1 MSQQDIKTLSF
12 EQAYAQLEETVQK
25 LETGNLSLEETIAL
39 YQAGMA
45 LAKRCSQQLDEA
57 ELSIKKLTPSGEMVE
72 FEDI

>member
-1 MSQQDIKTLSF
+1 MSQQDIESLGF

-25 LETGNLSLEETIAL
+25 LEAGNLSLEETIAL

-45 LAKRCSQQLDEA
+45 LAKRCGQQLDQA
-57 ELSIKKLTPSGEMVE
+57 ELSIKSLAPTGDMVE